1 LTWLLLSKYST
12 KKEGGIS
19 MPLPEINLEDFQK
32 IDLRVG
38 EILAV
43 ERLEGTNKLLV
54 LQVNLGDEERTLVA
68 GLAPY
73 YSPEEMVGKKII
85 VLANL
90 KPANIRGI
98 KSQGMLLAADD
109 GQGTVSFLTLDR
121 DMVPGS
127 KVR

>member
-1 LTWLLLSKYST
+1 
-12 KKEGGIS
+12 

-68 GLAPY
+68 ALAPY
-73 YSPEEMVGKKII
+73 YSPEEMIGKKII

-121 DMVPGS
+121 DMIPGS
-127 KVR
+127 KGR